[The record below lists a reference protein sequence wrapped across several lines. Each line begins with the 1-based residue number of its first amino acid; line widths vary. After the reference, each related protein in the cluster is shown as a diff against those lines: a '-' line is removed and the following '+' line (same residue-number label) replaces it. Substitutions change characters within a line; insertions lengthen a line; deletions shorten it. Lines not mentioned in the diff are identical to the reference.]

1 MDLGEVLQV
10 IDDYADCLPS
20 RPIKLAG
27 SRIVV
32 VVTAAMPTTCDS
44 FGVWGIVN
52 DDSLSSLLLLT
63 VNMLAM

>member
-1 MDLGEVLQV
+1 LTLFLTILPKRFFSMDLGEVLQV

-32 VVTAAMPTTCDS
+32 VVTAAMPETGGYAIAGAGYS
-44 FGVWGIVN
+44 
-52 DDSLSSLLLLT
+52 
-63 VNMLAM
+63 

>member
-27 SRIVV
+27 SGIVV
-32 VVTAAMPTTCDS
+32 VVTAAMPEAGGYAIAGADYP
-44 FGVWGIVN
+44 
-52 DDSLSSLLLLT
+52 
-63 VNMLAM
+63 